1 MTVVFLVEIA
11 VPVTL
16 VIVMATMG
24 VNLVVA
30 ELYCVLRRS
39 PQWLFI
45 SVLQFALLVP
55 CAIVVVKILDVE
67 PVIAMTLLA
76 IAAAPGGTFSNIFT
90 FLARGSLELSIVLTT
105 ASTVLSTF
113 LSPFLFLLV
122 VQALRIEN
130 GVAGMKLVAVA
141 RDLAI
146 FVLFPVIVG
155 TLISGYAPSLAEMIR
170 RVSTVVASLAILC
183 LIFLSAIVSAPLLPE
198 ALPAMFVAGGMLTG
212 LSFGIGVIVSRF
224 GTARDRS
231 AITLEFAV
239 RSLPIALIL
248 VGGAEPDVR
257 MVAYLLS
264 YFIANTTVSFLV
276 SLGLRRRS
284 GIVEA

>member
-1 MTVVFLVEIA
+1 
-11 VPVTL
+11 
-16 VIVMATMG
+16 
-24 VNLVVA
+24 
-30 ELYCVLRRS
+30 
-39 PQWLFI
+39 
-45 SVLQFALLVP
+45 VLQFALLVP
-55 CAIVVVKILDVE
+55 CAIVVIKTLGVE
-67 PVIAMTLLA
+67 PVLAMTLIA
-76 IAAAPGGTFSNIFT
+76 IAAAPGGTFSNVFT

-113 LSPFLFLLV
+113 ISPFLFLLV

-146 FVLFPVIVG
+146 FVLFPVIIG
-155 TLISGYAPSLAEMIR
+155 TMVSGYAPSLAQMIR
-170 RVSTVVASLAILC
+170 RVSSGVASLAILC
-183 LIFLSAIVSAPLLPE
+183 LIFLSVIVSAPLLPD
-198 ALPAMFVAGGMLTG
+198 ALPAMFVAGCMLTG

-231 AITLEFAV
+231 AITLEFGV
-239 RSLPIALIL
+239 RNLPIALIL
-248 VGGAEPDVR
+248 VGGAEPDAK

-264 YFIANTTVSFLV
+264 YFIAGTTISFLV